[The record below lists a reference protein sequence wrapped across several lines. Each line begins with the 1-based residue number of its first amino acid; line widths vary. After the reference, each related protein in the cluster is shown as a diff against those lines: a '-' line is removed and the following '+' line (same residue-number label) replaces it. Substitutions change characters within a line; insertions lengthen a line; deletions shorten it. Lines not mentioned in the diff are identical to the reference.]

1 MARYPVVAWLATGL
15 LAAGVAVAQAQ
26 QDLDRIPG
34 GVLRPGI
41 GSADPR
47 QAPDPQSL
55 PWRALG
61 RVQTEIG
68 ARCTGVLI
76 APSHVLTAAHCLAA
90 RQGGGFVQARSVHF
104 LLGYH
109 RGAWRAHGRAMELRI
124 GAGFSPG
131 APRMGPAGAD
141 WAVLVLEQPIGSP
154 TDVLPML
161 REMPAPRTP
170 LMLGGY
176 QQDRAEVV
184 LADTGCRALGTW
196 PAPSGHVLL
205 VHDCAGTRG
214 VSGAPLLARRQDGR
228 WAVAGVAVA
237 AIHAELAMGLAVP
250 AASIGVPR

>member
-1 MARYPVVAWLATGL
+1 MAGCPAAAWLAAGM
-15 LAAGVAVAQAQ
+15 LAAGTVVAQAQ

-34 GVLRPGI
+34 AVLRPGI

-47 QAPDPQSL
+47 HAPDPGL
-55 PWRALG
+55 PPWRALG
-61 RVQTEIG
+61 RVQTDIG
-68 ARCTGVLI
+68 MRCTGVLI
-76 APSHVLTAAHCLAA
+76 GPRHVLTAAHCLAA
-90 RQGGGFVQARSVHF
+90 RQSGSFVQPSSVHF

-109 RGAWRAHGRAMELRI
+109 RGAWRAHGRATELRI

-131 APRMGPAGAD
+131 VPHAGPAGAD

-154 TDVLPML
+154 VDVLPML
-161 REMPAPRTP
+161 GEVPPPRTP

-176 QQDRAEVV
+176 QQDRAELI

-214 VSGAPLLARRQDGR
+214 VSGAPLLARREDGA

-237 AIHAELAMGLAVP
+237 AVQPDLAMGLAVS
-250 AASIGVPR
+250 AASIRAPR